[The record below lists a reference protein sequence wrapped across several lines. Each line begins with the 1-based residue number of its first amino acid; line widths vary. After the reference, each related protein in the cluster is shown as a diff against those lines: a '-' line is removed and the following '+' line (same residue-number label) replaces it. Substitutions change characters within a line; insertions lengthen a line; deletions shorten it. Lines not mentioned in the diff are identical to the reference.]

1 MLCIIVKYQVKV
13 NHKYSDS
20 NRNGSSETLE
30 STGKLNERVRW
41 TEDTLDCCRKILQL
55 LM

>member
-1 MLCIIVKYQVKV
+1 MLNAVTYIYNLMLCIIVKYQVKV

-30 STGKLNERVRW
+30 ST
-41 TEDTLDCCRKILQL
+41 
-55 LM
+55 